1 VIAKSGSSLLAIIN
15 DILDFSKIEA
25 GKLELEK
32 APVDMADVVEDVLSL
47 FWERARSKDLDL
59 AAFVDPA
66 VPALIA
72 ADETRLR
79 QVIGNLVNN
88 AIKFTEKGGVL
99 VHIAPDPQGLRV
111 TVHDTGIGIAPDKL
125 STVFGAFSQAD
136 QSTTRKF
143 GGTGLGLAISKRLV
157 ETMQGRMAVASELG
171 KGSSFA
177 FIVPV
182 EVIEPA
188 EPWPAAG
195 EGLQAAVGLSGRCT
209 RWAIEE
215 YLKRAGMAPGGLDAS
230 AEDLALNVVDPDHLA
245 QARRRAP
252 IVCVSEYADVIS
264 ARQSGEARPDAAL
277 IQPFRRKELRAVLA
291 QLAAGEPVSID
302 ATSHRGAGGEALPR
316 FDGARAL
323 VADDS
328 AVNRE
333 VAAEALSRLGVRT
346 VQVED
351 GRAAVEAAMAEA
363 FDIVLMDGSMPE
375 LDGYEATRALRSA
388 EAEAG
393 RRPVPVVCLTA
404 HVVGSAADAWR
415 EAGMDGVLHKP
426 FTLAS
431 LARTL
436 GQFLEPSGEAVA
448 EGAAAPAPAA
458 EGELFD
464 PRVQADM
471 AAMDDKGGFVTRIRN
486 LYRQHAP
493 ETLNRLKSAAA
504 AGEAEDM
511 ARAAHALKSM
521 SLNMG
526 AALVARLSS
535 GLEGEGR
542 AGRVPLEQVSE
553 LEAAVSATLDALGG
567 DAQPGGDAAL
577 SDRDLVRML
586 THALRADEFCL
597 AYQPQFD
604 REGVRIV
611 GVEALLR
618 WTPKDGAPIPPN
630 IFIPAA
636 ERNGL
641 IPDVTEWMMAH
652 VMAETVGLGLPVAVN
667 ASALEFG
674 SDRFYDM
681 VTRTLEATGFDPKRL
696 EIEITETA
704 IIQDEAQ
711 VRATIERLHALGV
724 KVALDD
730 FGAGYSSLSH
740 LLRFPFDKL
749 KIDKSFIDACSGD
762 IKSASVIHGVVSI
775 GRSLGM
781 KVVAEGVETPEQ
793 HGFLKAAGVHAL
805 QGYLFQRPAP
815 IAAIVNLVSETRL
828 AS

>member
-1 VIAKSGSSLLAIIN
+1 
-15 DILDFSKIEA
+15 
-25 GKLELEK
+25 
-32 APVDMADVVEDVLSL
+32 MADVVEDVLSL

-66 VPALIA
+66 TPALIA

-88 AIKFTEKGGVL
+88 AIKFTEAGGVL
-99 VHIAPDPQGLRV
+99 VHIGPDREGLRV

-125 STVFGAFSQAD
+125 KTVFGAFSQAD

-157 ETMQGRMAVASELG
+157 EAMAGRMAVASELG

-177 FIVPV
+177 FIFPID
-182 EVIEPA
+182 VIEPA
-188 EPWPAAG
+188 QPWPAMDKP
-195 EGLQAAVGLSGRCT
+195 LQALVGLGGRCT
-209 RWAIEE
+209 RWAVEE
-215 YLKRAGMAPGGLDAS
+215 YLRRAGVQACGPEAADA
-230 AEDLALNVVDPDHLA
+230 LALNVVDPDHLA

-252 IVCVSEYADVIS
+252 IVCISEYADVLS

-277 IQPFRRKELRAVLA
+277 VQPFRRKELRLVLQ
-291 QLAAGEPVSID
+291 QLAAGEPVSLD
-302 ATSHRGAGGEALPR
+302 AAGSRGGGAGEAKPR
-316 FDGARAL
+316 FDGACAL

-333 VAAEALSRLGVRT
+333 VAAEALARLGVRA

-375 LDGYEATRALRSA
+375 LDGYEATRALRQA

-393 RRPVPVVCLTA
+393 RAPVPVVCLTA

-415 EAGMDGVLHKP
+415 QAGMDGVLHKP

-436 GQFLEPSGEAVA
+436 GQFLEPRGETLEAAHA
-448 EGAAAPAPAA
+448 EAPQATGA
-458 EGELFD
+458 ELFD

-471 AAMDDKGGFVTRIRN
+471 AAMDDKGGFVSRIRT

-493 ETLNRLKSAAA
+493 ETLNLLKTAAS
-504 AGEAEDM
+504 AGEAEEA

-526 AALVARLSS
+526 AALVARLCAAI
-535 GLEGEGR
+535 EGEGR
-542 AGRVPLEQVSE
+542 AGRISLEQVSE
-553 LEAAVSATLDALGG
+553 LEQALSATLDGLGG
-567 DAQPGGDAAL
+567 ETHAAGGDAAL

-586 THALRADEFCL
+586 THALRADEFSL

-604 REGVRIV
+604 RDGARMT

-618 WTPKDGAPIPPN
+618 WTPKDGKPIGPN
-630 IFIPAA
+630 VFIPAA

-652 VMAETVGLGLPVAVN
+652 VMAEAAVLAPLPVAVN
-667 ASALEFG
+667 ASAAEFG

-681 VTRTLEATGFDPKRL
+681 VTRTLEATGFDPRRL

-704 IIQDEAQ
+704 IIQDEEQ

-749 KIDKSFIDACSGD
+749 KIDKSFIDTCSGD

-775 GRSLGM
+775 GRALGM

-815 IAAIVNLVSETRL
+815 IAAIANLLTETRL